1 MMQQTSSAVAP
12 PATDRQARILVVDDT
27 PQNVRLLE
35 AILIPRGYA
44 VVTASSGQQALDR
57 VAEQLPDI
65 VLLDI
70 MMPGIDGHEVCRRLR
85 ADPTTALLPVVMV
98 TASGDQNKVK
108 ALESGA
114 DDFIPKPVNQTEL
127 LARVRSLL
135 RIKAYHD
142 TIQHQAAELA
152 EWNRTLEQ
160 RVAEQFAR
168 LERAD
173 RLKQFLPSQVAE
185 QIVSTGDEGLL
196 ESHRRYIAV
205 VFCDLRG
212 FTALSETA
220 EPEEV
225 MNILQEYHA
234 SIGGLIAEYGGT
246 VEHFAGDGLM
256 VFFNDPQECPEP
268 EARAVRLAVAMRD
281 RMQAVAENW
290 RQLGYEFGFGVGVA
304 AGYATLGCI
313 GFEGRFHYGAIGSTV
328 NLAARLCD
336 EAKDGQVLLNA
347 RARAALGDLVE
358 VEPLPELTLK
368 GISRTVRAFSVLSI
382 G

>member
-1 MMQQTSSAVAP
+1 M
-12 PATDRQARILVVDDT
+12 
-27 PQNVRLLE
+27 
-35 AILIPRGYA
+35 
-44 VVTASSGQQALDR
+44 
-57 VAEQLPDI
+57 
-65 VLLDI
+65 
-70 MMPGIDGHEVCRRLR
+70 DGHEVCRRLR

-160 RVAEQFAR
+160 RVQEQLAR

-173 RLKQFLPSQVAE
+173 RLKQFLPIQVAE
-185 QIVSTGDEGLL
+185 QIVTTGDEGLL
-196 ESHRRYIAV
+196 ESHRRHIAV

-212 FTALSETA
+212 FTAFSETA

-225 MNILQEYHA
+225 MAILQEYHA
-234 SIGGLIAEYGGT
+234 AIGGLIAELRGDGRALRRRRADGLLQRPAALPGAGGAGGT
-246 VEHFAGDGLM
+246 PGRRRCATGWLRSRES
-256 VFFNDPQECPEP
+256 
-268 EARAVRLAVAMRD
+268 
-281 RMQAVAENW
+281 W
-290 RQLGYEFGFGVGVA
+290 RERGYELGFGVGVA

-336 EAKDGQVLLNA
+336 EARTA
-347 RARAALGDLVE
+347 RCWSTLGRGR
-358 VEPLPELTLK
+358 PSATW
-368 GISRTVRAFSVLSI
+368 SRWSRCRS
-382 G
+382 